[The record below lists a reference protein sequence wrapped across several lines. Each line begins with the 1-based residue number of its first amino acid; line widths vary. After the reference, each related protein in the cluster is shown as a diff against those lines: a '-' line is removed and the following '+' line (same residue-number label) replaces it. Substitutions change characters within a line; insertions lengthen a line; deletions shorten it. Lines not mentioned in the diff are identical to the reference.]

1 MLAHRLRAAAG
12 AVAASLALAGAG
24 TALAAGGPDT
34 TIAVSARVLTS
45 APAVS
50 PADFPGV
57 AKVRKGRALP
67 RNWVV
72 VGRDVRIARGE
83 EVAYAALRMT
93 CPKGRTWRSGAST
106 GDVGASVLDRSA
118 RGKRS
123 VLVMATFSA
132 ADVREGE
139 RAAGTVLALCR

>member
-1 MLAHRLRAAAG
+1 MPAPRLRAAAV
-12 AVAASLALAGAG
+12 AV
-24 TALAAGGPDT
+24 TATLVLCVPAVAAGGPDT
-34 TIAVSARVLTS
+34 TIAVSPRVLTS

-57 AKVRKGRALP
+57 SKVRKGRALP

-72 VGRDVRIARGE
+72 VGRDVRTTRGGEIAF
-83 EVAYAALRMT
+83 AALRMT

-106 GDVGASVLDRSA
+106 GDIGASVLDRSA

-139 RAAGTVLALCR
+139 SAGGTVLALCR

>member
-1 MLAHRLRAAAG
+1 MPAPRLRAAAVAFAATLVLCVP
-12 AVAASLALAGAG
+12 AV
-24 TALAAGGPDT
+24 AAGGPDT
-34 TIAVSARVLTS
+34 TIAVSPRVLTS

-57 AKVRKGRALP
+57 SKVRKGRALP

-72 VGRDVRIARGE
+72 VGRDVRTTRGGEIAF
-83 EVAYAALRMT
+83 AALRMT

-106 GDVGASVLDRSA
+106 GDIGASVLDRSA

-139 RAAGTVLALCR
+139 SAGGTVLALCR

>member
-1 MLAHRLRAAAG
+1 MPAPRLRAAAV
-12 AVAASLALAGAG
+12 AVAATLVLCVPAV
-24 TALAAGGPDT
+24 AAGGPDT
-34 TIAVSARVLTS
+34 TIAVSPRVLTS

-57 AKVRKGRALP
+57 SKVRKGRALP

-72 VGRDVRIARGE
+72 VGRDVRTTRGGEIAF
-83 EVAYAALRMT
+83 AALRMT

-106 GDVGASVLDRSA
+106 GEIGASVLDRSA
-118 RGKRS
+118 HGKRS

-139 RAAGTVLALCR
+139 SARGTVLALCR